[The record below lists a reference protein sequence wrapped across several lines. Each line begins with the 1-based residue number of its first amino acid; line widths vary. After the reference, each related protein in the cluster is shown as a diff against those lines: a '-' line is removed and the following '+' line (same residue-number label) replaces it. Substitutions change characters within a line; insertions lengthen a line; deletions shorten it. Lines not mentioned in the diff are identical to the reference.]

1 MTKRGLVVNSFKLIK
16 KLSDSGCNVSF
27 VITLKNFDIDDPQQI
42 SMLKKE
48 LHADKIVSCPKQIH
62 SAKFYVY
69 PNQKI
74 NQGDG
79 IITRDFQI
87 AVGVRVA
94 DCPAVSLYDGEKNI
108 LGIFHCGWKGLRNK
122 ILLAAVQGFKSLGS
136 KVNAIQAVIYPHIC
150 QNCYEVGEELTNY
163 FNQGSIKCINKKYF
177 FSLQQEIETQL
188 SGVGIEKINRTD
200 YCTRHQPDLFHS
212 YRRYRQQGLDFSKRM
227 YALAIQER

>member
-1 MTKRGLVVNSFKLIK
+1 M
-16 KLSDSGCNVSF
+16 SF
-27 VITLKNFDIDDPQQI
+27 VITLKNFDIDEPQQI
-42 SMLKKE
+42 SMLKKH

-62 SAKFYVY
+62 SAKFFVY
-69 PNQKI
+69 PNQQI

-108 LGIFHCGWKGLRNK
+108 LGIFHCGWKGLKNK
-122 ILLAAVQGFKSLGS
+122 ILSGAVKGFKSMGS
-136 KVNAIQAVIYPHIC
+136 KVNNIQAVIYPHIC
-150 QNCYEVGEELTNY
+150 QDCYEVGEELTNY
-163 FNQGSIKCINKKYF
+163 FNQGSIKYINKKYYL
-177 FSLQQEIETQL
+177 SLQGEIKSQL
-188 SGVGIEKINRTD
+188 SGLGIEKINCTD

-227 YALAIQER
+227 YALAVQER